1 MTAGQRT
8 LLINTLG
15 WIGKAVILGA
25 VLGVLFDALSLGLG
39 LCGIGILVFLGAYHV
54 AGGLDVGDGK
64 QSSVRCIHEAYRA
77 RL

>member
-1 MTAGQRT
+1 MTAVQRT

-39 LCGIGILVFLGAYHV
+39 LGLCGIGILVFLGAYHV

-64 QSSVRCIHEAYRA
+64 QRSVR
-77 RL
+77 